1 MKISDYINEL
11 RHLLLTDGNIEV
23 DGVVMDEE
31 KCCVKIGD
39 NWFRFNEYKETP
51 NIPSPFE
58 GEIEY
63 TMNYLYGDK
72 PYIKESIKEEENN
85 GQSN

>member
-1 MKISDYINEL
+1 MKISDYINGL

-58 GEIEY
+58 GE
-63 TMNYLYGDK
+63 D
-72 PYIKESIKEEENN
+72 
-85 GQSN
+85 